1 MSTGVVADN
10 PGMFMQ
16 PLTDYRQQRKFLMKE
31 IGREKL
37 RIDFKLLGCG

>member
-16 PLTDYRQQRKFLMKE
+16 PLTDYRQQRKFFMKE
-31 IGREKL
+31 IGKGKVEN
-37 RIDFKLLGCG
+37 